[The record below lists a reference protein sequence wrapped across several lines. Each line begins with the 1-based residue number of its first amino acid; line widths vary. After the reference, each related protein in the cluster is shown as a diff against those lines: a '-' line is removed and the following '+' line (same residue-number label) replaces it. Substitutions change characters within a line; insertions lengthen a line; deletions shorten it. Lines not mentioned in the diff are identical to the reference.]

1 MMKAATQQFITSTL
15 RGLALLLIALP
26 LLAWPAYA
34 QSAHSADAFVDSVG
48 LNIHLHDGDT
58 PYGDF
63 PAVEKALRALG
74 VRHVRDGLIDTQWM
88 PYYDRI
94 NALGRDGIKC
104 IFITNP
110 NQTVELLQ
118 SYPDRMKDSFE
129 GYEAPNEYDNS
140 NDKDWVATLTH
151 FLPTLAQAVRTNPAN
166 PAFPI
171 MGPSFVHAE
180 SYSLFPEASQYFD
193 FSNLHNYFAGR
204 NPGTSGWG
212 ADGYGSLAWDIDLV
226 TRAWPS
232 LPIVTTETGYQ
243 TDTTNPQGIPESVA
257 AKYLPRLLLEQ
268 YAHGIRRTYLYEL
281 VDVSIPQQGIHNTF
295 GLVRSDF
302 SPKPAFLSIQHLIS
316 LLADPGVSFT
326 PRTLPFTVSGE
337 LSNVHY
343 LLFEKR
349 DGTYLIAIWQEVPSY
364 DVNSKQMLP
373 VSPQHVIV
381 ALPSVFNIQQH
392 RLNEDGSVTVENI
405 GMTSH
410 AVISVDD
417 RVTLLKLTTSS
428 TLQQTA
434 RSK

>member
-1 MMKAATQQFITSTL
+1 MMRVATRQFISSTL
-15 RGLALLLIALP
+15 QGFVLLLTIYSLP
-26 LLAWPAYA
+26 ACLANAED
-34 QSAHSADAFVDSVG
+34 AHSADAFVDSVG

-58 PYGDF
+58 PYGNF

-74 VRHVRDGLIDTQWM
+74 IRHVRDGLIDTQWM
-88 PYYDRI
+88 PYYDRM

-110 NQTVELLQ
+110 HQPVELLQ

-140 NDKDWVATLTH
+140 QDTHRVATLTH
-151 FLPTLAQAVRTNPAN
+151 FLPTLASAVKTIPHGS
-166 PAFPI
+166 AFPI
-171 MGPSFVHAE
+171 IGPSFVHNE
-180 SYSLFPEASQYFD
+180 SYSLFPRTSQYFA

-212 ADGYGSLAWDIDLV
+212 DDGYGSLTWDIDLV
-226 TRAWPS
+226 TRAWPG

-243 TDTTNPQGIPESVA
+243 TDTTNPQGIPESVE

-268 YAHGIRRTYLYEL
+268 YSHGIRRTYLYEL
-281 VDVSIPQQGIHNTF
+281 VDVLIPQQDIHSTF

-316 LLADPGVSFT
+316 LLADPGTPFAPSSLSFT
-326 PRTLPFTVSGE
+326 LSGE
-337 LSNVHY
+337 LSNVHH

-364 DVNSKQMLP
+364 DVNSKRMLP

-381 ALPSVFNIQQH
+381 AFPSVFSIEQN
-392 RLNEDGSVTVENI
+392 RLNDDGSLTVQNI
-405 GMTSH
+405 GVTSH
-410 AVISVDD
+410 AVIAVDD

-428 TLQQTA
+428 ASQQTA